1 MRPRVGRRRGR
12 RTHCGCFGSGL
23 RDRLRAIRRGVSRK
37 NRRTAEKDVRDLGQ
51 FVADGLGVL
60 GAPTTDGGGGRPGQS
75 RCCGDPSRRC
85 TVKVVWTQAS
95 SKTQARNAPA
105 VDVVLSALKTKIMR
119 RRQEQP
125 LTDLPNEEGDCRPRG
140 EWTQVA
146 VAVHCRGPEWL
157 HSLPSPWFRRPQD
170 RLGLKP
176 PQPQSAPPLNLLFT
190 SAAIHAVLSLGGRPT
205 IPQFSTLAHFHRA
218 TCLANHSSSPTQSFS
233 PPSGQLLVTSSPPVP
248 LLAHR
253 HGRCHEGPKFP
264 GTVSIP
270 ALVAGQPAIT
280 GRVPR

>member
-37 NRRTAEKDVRDLGQ
+37 YRRTAEKDMRDLGQ
-51 FVADGLGVL
+51 FAADGLGVV
-60 GAPTTDGGGGRPGQS
+60 GAPTTEDGGGGPVQS
-75 RCCGDPSRRC
+75 RSCGDPSRCC
-85 TVKVVWTQAS
+85 TVKLQVVWTQAS
-95 SKTQARNAPA
+95 SKTQAKNAPA
-105 VDVVLSALKTKIMR
+105 VDVVLSALTTKIMR
-119 RRQEQP
+119 RRQERP

-205 IPQFSTLAHFHRA
+205 IPQFSTRAHFHRA
-218 TCLANHSSSPTQSFS
+218 TRLANHSSSPDSHSNLFAAKL
-233 PPSGQLLVTSSPPVP
+233 P
-248 LLAHR
+248 
-253 HGRCHEGPKFP
+253 
-264 GTVSIP
+264 
-270 ALVAGQPAIT
+270 VAGHLISSRPPFGAPA
-280 GRVPR
+280 RKMP